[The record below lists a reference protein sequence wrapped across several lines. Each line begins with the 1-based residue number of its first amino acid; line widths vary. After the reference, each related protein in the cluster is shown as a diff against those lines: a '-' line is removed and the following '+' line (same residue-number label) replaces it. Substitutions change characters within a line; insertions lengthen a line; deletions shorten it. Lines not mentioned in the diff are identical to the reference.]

1 MSDRMRRTI
10 VRAWIGGLGLSA
22 LVGSMWIAEVRV
34 MGQAPIVQPKSAG
47 YGGAKSGAGQAGA
60 GQIGQGGA
68 VADPQRNPQLNPQF
82 NPQLNAQGGNRVQ
95 NQLQQALRDGQE
107 FQMQGPNNGGQV
119 IQQRPFPELTP
130 QEQAHIDQILAYWE
144 QETAKIERFGC
155 EFSRWEFDSQ
165 APGVQELA
173 RQLGRGDVTVAASQG
188 VVRFQK
194 PDRGL
199 FKTEV
204 YTKMTGQMT
213 KDRQVELKVDP
224 NNSGEWVVCDG
235 KFVWDY
241 DRKEKIR
248 TKLEL
253 PPEMQGLGI
262 MNSPLP
268 FLFGV
273 KADEIKE
280 RYWVRAISAGVENGK
295 PVENK
300 YAVEAYPKYPVDAV
314 NYHHVQI
321 VLDREMFLP
330 VLMVLYMPEWSDQA
344 VNANGV
350 VIEPRDKRMVYQ
362 FSNRQINSNI
372 FQRLSEKLWQQDFI
386 PVDPGA
392 GWKTNEIPYLP
403 AQPQGTA
410 QVPGVNPGAVPG
422 VGGAVPGVG
431 GAVPGVGGGVPRT
444 ANPNLPSGVNPP
456 R

>member
-1 MSDRMRRTI
+1 MRRTTTI
-10 VRAWIGGLGLSA
+10 QVHRAVRLTTMLACTMVACLVASSMQRA
-22 LVGSMWIAEVRV
+22 L
-34 MGQAPIVQPKSAG
+34 GQAPIVQPRSPG
-47 YGGAKSGAGQAGA
+47 YGGSNPAAPAKGPSGAPLGQA
-60 GQIGQGGA
+60 
-68 VADPQRNPQLNPQF
+68 PQQAPQQTLQQNPQLNPQL
-82 NPQLNAQGGNRVQ
+82 NPQNANRVQ
-95 NQLQQALRDGQE
+95 SQLQQAVRDGQE

-130 QEQAHIDQILAYWE
+130 QEQQTIDQILAYWE
-144 QETAKIERFGC
+144 QETAKIERFSC

-165 APGVQELA
+165 APGVQEIA
-173 RQLGRGDVTVAASQG
+173 RQLGRGDITVAASRG

-204 YTKMTGQMT
+204 YTKMTGQVS
-213 KDRQVELKVDP
+213 KDKQVELKVDP

-273 KADEIKE
+273 KADEIKA
-280 RYWVRAISAGVENGK
+280 RYWVRAISPGTENGRA
-295 PVENK
+295 VENK
-300 YAVEAYPKYPVDAV
+300 YAIEAYPKYPVDAV

-321 VLDREMFLP
+321 VLDRDMFLP
-330 VLMVLYMPEWSDQA
+330 ELMVLYMPEWNDQA

-362 FSNRQINSNI
+362 FASRQINSNI
-372 FQRLSEKLWQQDFI
+372 FQKLSESLFQRDFI
-386 PVDPGA
+386 PIDPGA
-392 GWKTNEIPYLP
+392 GWKTNEIPYMP
-403 AQPQGTA
+403 AQPQ
-410 QVPGVNPGAVPG
+410 
-422 VGGAVPGVG
+422 
-431 GAVPGVGGGVPRT
+431 VPRT
-444 ANPNLPSGVNPP
+444 ANQNAPNLPGGPK
-456 R
+456 

>member
-1 MSDRMRRTI
+1 
-10 VRAWIGGLGLSA
+10 
-22 LVGSMWIAEVRV
+22 
-34 MGQAPIVQPKSAG
+34 
-47 YGGAKSGAGQAGA
+47 
-60 GQIGQGGA
+60 
-68 VADPQRNPQLNPQF
+68 
-82 NPQLNAQGGNRVQ
+82 
-95 NQLQQALRDGQE
+95 
-107 FQMQGPNNGGQV
+107 MQGPNNGGQV

-130 QEQAHIDQILAYWE
+130 QEQQTIDQVLAYWE
-144 QETAKIERFGC
+144 QETAKIERFSC

-165 APGVQELA
+165 APGVQEVA
-173 RQLGRGDVTVAASQG
+173 RQLGRGDITVAASRG

-204 YTKMTGQMT
+204 YTKMTGALT

-273 KADEIKE
+273 KAEEIKA
-280 RYWVRAISAGVENGK
+280 RYWVRAISPGTENGR

-330 VLMVLYMPEWSDQA
+330 ELMVLYMPEWSDQA
-344 VNANGV
+344 VNSNGV

-362 FSNRQINSNI
+362 FANRQINSNI
-372 FQRLSEKLWQQDFI
+372 FQKLSESIFQRDFI
-386 PVDPGA
+386 PIDPGA

-403 AQPQGTA
+403 AQPQI
-410 QVPGVNPGAVPG
+410 
-422 VGGAVPGVG
+422 
-431 GAVPGVGGGVPRT
+431 PRT
-444 ANPNLPSGVNPP
+444 ANQNAPNALGGSQPK
-456 R
+456 

>member
-1 MSDRMRRTI
+1 MRRSATNQLC
-10 VRAWIGGLGLSA
+10 RRFLRTLLLGCLVAQSA
-22 LVGSMWIAEVRV
+22 LVVWAPSSL
-34 MGQAPIVQPKSAG
+34 GQAPIVQPRSPG
-47 YGGAKSGAGQAGA
+47 YGAANPPANPSNPGSPAAQ
-60 GQIGQGGA
+60 
-68 VADPQRNPQLNPQF
+68 NPQLNPQL
-82 NPQLNAQGGNRVQ
+82 NPQNANRVQ
-95 NQLQQALRDGQE
+95 NQLQQAAREGQQ

-130 QEQAHIDQILAYWE
+130 VEQQTIDQILAYWE
-144 QETAKIERFGC
+144 QETAKIERFSC

-173 RQLGRGDVTVAASQG
+173 KQLGRGDVTVAASRG

-204 YTKMTGQMT
+204 YTKMTGALS

-273 KADEIKE
+273 KAEEIKA
-280 RYWVRAISAGVENGK
+280 RYWVRAISPGTENGR

-300 YAVEAYPKYPVDAV
+300 YAIEAYPKYPVDAV

-321 VLDREMFLP
+321 VLDRDMFLP
-330 VLMVLYMPEWSDQA
+330 ELMVLYMPEWSDQA

-362 FSNRQINSNI
+362 FANRQINANI
-372 FQRLSEKLWQQDFI
+372 FQKLSERVFQTDFI
-386 PVDPGA
+386 PIDPGA

-403 AQPQGTA
+403 VQPQI
-410 QVPGVNPGAVPG
+410 
-422 VGGAVPGVG
+422 
-431 GAVPGVGGGVPRT
+431 PRT
-444 ANPNLPSGVNPP
+444 ANQNAPNVPGGSLPK
-456 R
+456 

>member
-1 MSDRMRRTI
+1 MRQ
-10 VRAWIGGLGLSA
+10 SA
-22 LVGSMWIAEVRV
+22 TNPLYRSLRSLTNKNLIACVLA
-34 MGQAPIVQPKSAG
+34 GWASQGFSQAPIVQPRSPG
-47 YGGAKSGAGQAGA
+47 YGASSPAAGGPTSAQQP
-60 GQIGQGGA
+60 GQQPAQG
-68 VADPQRNPQLNPQF
+68 DPQQNPQLNPQT
-82 NPQLNAQGGNRVQ
+82 ANRVQ
-95 NQLQQALRDGQE
+95 NQLQQAVRQGQE

-130 QEQAHIDQILAYWE
+130 QEQQTIDQILAYWE
-144 QETAKIERFGC
+144 QETAKIERFSC

-173 RQLGRGDVTVAASQG
+173 RQIGRADITVAASRG

-204 YTKMTGQMT
+204 YTKMTGGLT
-213 KDRQVELKVDP
+213 KDKQVELKVDP

-253 PPEMQGLGI
+253 PTEMQGLGI

-273 KADEIKE
+273 KAQEIKA
-280 RYWVRAISAGVENGK
+280 RYWVRAISPGTENGRA
-295 PVENK
+295 VENK

-330 VLMVLYMPEWSDQA
+330 ELMVLYMPEWNDQSI
-344 VNANGV
+344 NANGV

-362 FSNRQINSNI
+362 FANRQINSNI
-372 FQRLSEKLWQQDFI
+372 FQKLSESLFQRDFI

-392 GWKTNEIPYLP
+392 GWKTNDIPYLP
-403 AQPQGTA
+403 AQIPMQPQ
-410 QVPGVNPGAVPG
+410 
-422 VGGAVPGVG
+422 
-431 GAVPGVGGGVPRT
+431 RT
-444 ANPNLPSGVNPP
+444 ANQNAPGSPSGVQP

>member
-1 MSDRMRRTI
+1 MRRTI
-10 VRAWIGGLGLSA
+10 VKAWIGGLGLSA
-22 LVGSMWIAEVRV
+22 FVGSMWIGDERV

-47 YGGAKSGAGQAGA
+47 YGAGKGNAGQAG
-60 GQIGQGGA
+60 GGQGGA
-68 VADPQRNPQLNPQF
+68 GQVGQGGVVADPQRNPQLNPQLNPQF
-82 NPQLNAQGGNRVQ
+82 NPQLDVSGVNRVQ

-144 QETAKIERFGC
+144 QETAKIERFSC

-173 RQLGRGDVTVAASQG
+173 RQMGRGDVTVAASQG

-410 QVPGVNPGAVPG
+410 QVPGQGG
-422 VGGAVPGVG
+422 V
-431 GAVPGVGGGVPRT
+431 VPRT
-444 ANPNLPSGVNPP
+444 ANPNLPSGGNPP

>member
-1 MSDRMRRTI
+1 
-10 VRAWIGGLGLSA
+10 
-22 LVGSMWIAEVRV
+22 
-34 MGQAPIVQPKSAG
+34 
-47 YGGAKSGAGQAGA
+47 
-60 GQIGQGGA
+60 
-68 VADPQRNPQLNPQF
+68 
-82 NPQLNAQGGNRVQ
+82 
-95 NQLQQALRDGQE
+95 LQQAMRDGQE

-144 QETAKIERFGC
+144 QETAKIERFSC
-155 EFSRWEFDSQ
+155 DFSRWEFDSQ
-165 APGVQELA
+165 AAGVQEIA
-173 RQLGRGDVTVAASQG
+173 RQLGRGDVTVAASKG

-204 YTKMTGQMT
+204 YTKMTGQVT

-224 NNSGEWVVCDG
+224 NNAGEWVVCDG

-241 DRKEKIR
+241 DRKEKVR

-280 RYWVRAISAGVENGK
+280 RYWVRAISAGEENGR

-321 VLDREMFLP
+321 VLDRDMFLP

-372 FQRLSEKLWQQDFI
+372 FQKLSEKLFQNDFI

-403 AQPQGTA
+403 SQPQGTA
-410 QVPGVNPGAVPG
+410 QGVPPGVPGPNGVAGANGVPGANG
-422 VGGAVPGVG
+422 VLGSGA
-431 GAVPGVGGGVPRT
+431 PRT
-444 ANPNLPSGVNPP
+444 ANPNLPSGLNPP

>member
-1 MSDRMRRTI
+1 MRHSATKQVHR
-10 VRAWIGGLGLSA
+10 VLRVNA
-22 LVGSMWIAEVRV
+22 LVAGLFASSMPFAY
-34 MGQAPIVQPKSAG
+34 GQAPIVQPRSPG
-47 YGGAKSGAGQAGA
+47 YGAGNPASPANPGQVVPGQPNPGQAG
-60 GQIGQGGA
+60 
-68 VADPQRNPQLNPQF
+68 PQNPPVNPQLNPQL
-82 NPQLNAQGGNRVQ
+82 NPQAANRVQ
-95 NQLQQALRDGQE
+95 SQLQQAVRDGQE

-119 IQQRPFPELTP
+119 IQQRPFPELTA
-130 QEQAHIDQILAYWE
+130 QEQQTIDQILAYWE
-144 QETAKIERFGC
+144 QETAKIERFSC

-165 APGVQELA
+165 APGVQEMA
-173 RQLGRGDVTVAASQG
+173 RQLGRGDVTVAASRG

-199 FKTEV
+199 FKSEV
-204 YTKMTGQMT
+204 YTKMTGQLT
-213 KDRQVELKVDP
+213 KDKQVELKVDP

-235 KFVWDY
+235 NFVWDY

-273 KADEIKE
+273 KADEIKA
-280 RYWVRAISAGVENGK
+280 RYWVRAISPGTQNGR
-295 PVENK
+295 PVDNK
-300 YAVEAYPKYPVDAV
+300 YAVEAFPKYPVDAV

-330 VLMVLYMPEWSDQA
+330 ELMVLYMPEWSDQA

-362 FSNRQINSNI
+362 FANRQTNANI
-372 FQRLSEKLWQQDFI
+372 FQKLSESIFQRDFI

-403 AQPQGTA
+403 AQQPQG
-410 QVPGVNPGAVPG
+410 
-422 VGGAVPGVG
+422 
-431 GAVPGVGGGVPRT
+431 PRT
-444 ANPNLPSGVNPP
+444 ANQNSPNGPLGAQP

>member
-1 MSDRMRRTI
+1 MRRTTTI
-10 VRAWIGGLGLSA
+10 QVHRALRMTTMVA
-22 LVGSMWIAEVRV
+22 CTMVACLVSSSVHLAI
-34 MGQAPIVQPKSAG
+34 GQAPIVQPRSPG
-47 YGGAKSGAGQAGA
+47 YGGSNPAAPAKSPSGAPQGQA
-60 GQIGQGGA
+60 
-68 VADPQRNPQLNPQF
+68 PQLNPQLNPQ
-82 NPQLNAQGGNRVQ
+82 NANRVQ
-95 NQLQQALRDGQE
+95 SQLQQAVRDGQE

-130 QEQAHIDQILAYWE
+130 QEQQTIDQILAYWE
-144 QETAKIERFGC
+144 QETAKIERFSC

-165 APGVQELA
+165 APGVQEIA
-173 RQLGRGDVTVAASQG
+173 RQLGRGDITVAASRG

-204 YTKMTGQMT
+204 YTKMTGQVS
-213 KDRQVELKVDP
+213 KDKQVELKVDP

-273 KADEIKE
+273 KADEIKA
-280 RYWVRAISAGVENGK
+280 RYWVRAISPGTENGRA
-295 PVENK
+295 VENK
-300 YAVEAYPKYPVDAV
+300 YAIEAYPKYPVDAV

-321 VLDREMFLP
+321 VLDRDMFLP
-330 VLMVLYMPEWSDQA
+330 ELMVLYMPEWNDQA

-362 FSNRQINSNI
+362 FASRQINSNI
-372 FQRLSEKLWQQDFI
+372 FQKLSESLFQRDFI
-386 PVDPGA
+386 PIDPGA
-392 GWKTNEIPYLP
+392 GWKTNEIPYMP
-403 AQPQGTA
+403 AQPQ
-410 QVPGVNPGAVPG
+410 
-422 VGGAVPGVG
+422 
-431 GAVPGVGGGVPRT
+431 VPRT
-444 ANPNLPSGVNPP
+444 ANQNAPNLPGGPK
-456 R
+456 

>member
-1 MSDRMRRTI
+1 MSDPMRRTAI
-10 VRAWIGGLGLSA
+10 PQLHRAFVTNS
-22 LVGSMWIAEVRV
+22 LVGLMVASTAWVACA
-34 MGQAPIVQPKSAG
+34 QAPIVQPRSPG
-47 YGGAKSGAGQAGA
+47 YGASNPAGPQVAPSGAGPSATPG
-60 GQIGQGGA
+60 
-68 VADPQRNPQLNPQF
+68 PQNPQLNPQL
-82 NPQLNAQGGNRVQ
+82 NPQNANRVQ
-95 NQLQQALRDGQE
+95 NQLQQAVRDGQQ

-130 QEQAHIDQILAYWE
+130 QEQQTIDQVLAYWE
-144 QETAKIERFGC
+144 QETAKIERFSC

-165 APGVQELA
+165 APGVQEVA
-173 RQLGRGDVTVAASQG
+173 RQLGRGDITVAASRG

-204 YTKMTGQMT
+204 YTKMTGALT

-273 KADEIKE
+273 KAEEIKA
-280 RYWVRAISAGVENGK
+280 RYWVRAISPGTENGR

-330 VLMVLYMPEWSDQA
+330 ELMVLYMPEWSDQA
-344 VNANGV
+344 VNSNGV

-362 FSNRQINSNI
+362 FANRQINSNI
-372 FQRLSEKLWQQDFI
+372 FQKLSESIFQRDFI
-386 PVDPGA
+386 PIDPGA

-403 AQPQGTA
+403 AQPQI
-410 QVPGVNPGAVPG
+410 
-422 VGGAVPGVG
+422 
-431 GAVPGVGGGVPRT
+431 PRT
-444 ANPNLPSGVNPP
+444 ANQNAPNALGGSQPK
-456 R
+456 

>member
-1 MSDRMRRTI
+1 MRRSATNQLCRRFLRI
-10 VRAWIGGLGLSA
+10 FLFGCLAADSA
-22 LVGSMWIAEVRV
+22 LLLCGPNAF
-34 MGQAPIVQPKSAG
+34 GQAPIVQPRSPG
-47 YGGAKSGAGQAGA
+47 YGAANPPANPNTPRAPQAPQGAGSPAAQN
-60 GQIGQGGA
+60 
-68 VADPQRNPQLNPQF
+68 PQLDPQLNPQ
-82 NPQLNAQGGNRVQ
+82 NANRVQ
-95 NQLQQALRDGQE
+95 NQLQQAVREGQQ

-130 QEQAHIDQILAYWE
+130 VEQQTIDQILAYWE
-144 QETAKIERFGC
+144 QETAKIERFSC
-155 EFSRWEFDSQ
+155 DFSRWEFDSQ

-173 RQLGRGDVTVAASQG
+173 RQLGRGDITVAASRG

-204 YTKMTGQMT
+204 YTKMTGAVS

-253 PPEMQGLGI
+253 PPDMQGLGI

-273 KADEIKE
+273 KAEEIKA
-280 RYWVRAISAGVENGK
+280 RYWVRAISPGTENGR

-321 VLDREMFLP
+321 VLDRDMFLP
-330 VLMVLYMPEWSDQA
+330 ELMVLYMPEWSDQA

-362 FSNRQINSNI
+362 FANRQINSNI
-372 FQRLSEKLWQQDFI
+372 FQKLSESLFQRDFI
-386 PVDPGA
+386 PIDPGA

-403 AQPQGTA
+403 AQPA
-410 QVPGVNPGAVPG
+410 QPQI
-422 VGGAVPGVG
+422 
-431 GAVPGVGGGVPRT
+431 PRT
-444 ANPNLPSGVNPP
+444 ANQNGPNVPGGSQPK
-456 R
+456 

>member
-1 MSDRMRRTI
+1 MRQRATNLLYRTL
-10 VRAWIGGLGLSA
+10 LGRSLFTKTLVACLAVASA
-22 LVGSMWIAEVRV
+22 GQVFS
-34 MGQAPIVQPKSAG
+34 QAPIVQPRSPG
-47 YGGAKSGAGQAGA
+47 DGASNPQGPAVPSGANGAANPGAAGA
-60 GQIGQGGA
+60 GGAPGQ
-68 VADPQRNPQLNPQF
+68 QNPQLNPQQ
-82 NPQLNAQGGNRVQ
+82 NPQLNPQAANRVQ
-95 NQLQQALRDGQE
+95 NQLQQAVRDGQQ

-130 QEQAHIDQILAYWE
+130 QEQQTIDQILAYWE
-144 QETAKIERFGC
+144 QETAKIERFSC

-173 RQLGRGDVTVAASQG
+173 RQIGRGDITVAASRG

-199 FKTEV
+199 FKTEI
-204 YTKMTGQMT
+204 YTKMTGGLT
-213 KDRQVELKVDP
+213 KDKQVELKVDP

-273 KADEIKE
+273 KADEIKA
-280 RYWVRAISAGVENGK
+280 RYWVRAISPGTENGK

-321 VLDREMFLP
+321 VLDRDMFLP
-330 VLMVLYMPEWSDQA
+330 ELMVLYMPEWNDQSL
-344 VNANGV
+344 NANGV

-362 FSNRQINSNI
+362 FANRQINSNI
-372 FQRLSEKLWQQDFI
+372 FQKLSESLFQRDFI

-392 GWKTNEIPYLP
+392 GWRTNDIPYLP
-403 AQPQGTA
+403 AQGQPQ
-410 QVPGVNPGAVPG
+410 
-422 VGGAVPGVG
+422 
-431 GAVPGVGGGVPRT
+431 RT
-444 ANPNLPSGVNPP
+444 ANQNAPGTPAGVQP